1 MNLFSLDFLKNPT
14 TSHRNQIHSIHLF
27 DFFCK
32 VIEMDAERKN
42 IFLLVGI
49 LVILLGTIII
59 LSTWHNKVINALNQK
74 RDLNRTTKDTF
85 TSNGS
90 SQYQYNDIKT
100 GAMHLITLILYLDK
114 VNGGFINNNTTVS
127 KLENI
132 RDDESNSENNY
143 FRNIIGNIVVI
154 LNNVTA
160 IRSDLKNRK
169 RTRLLLMNKVNE
181 LITKFSEII
190 ISLYDNGIMFN
201 QNDDEQTKIVTN
213 LRGLISDTDG
223 GKKRLKL
230 LSLFITIMIIR
241 NTTFSYII
249 EKILSLS
256 DEELHPID
264 PYYKLLDEAEE
275 ALNKIHESGS
285 TGETQPTAR
294 VAADVSD

>member
-1 MNLFSLDFLKNPT
+1 
-14 TSHRNQIHSIHLF
+14 
-27 DFFCK
+27 
-32 VIEMDAERKN
+32 MDGGRKN

-100 GAMHLITLILYLDK
+100 GAMHLIRLILYLEQ
-114 VNGGFINNNTTVS
+114 VNGGFINNNTTVR

-132 RDDESNSENNY
+132 RDNESNSDNDY
-143 FRNIIGNIVVI
+143 FRNIIDNIVVI
-154 LNNVTA
+154 LNNVTS
-160 IRSDLKNRK
+160 IRSDLKNREGT
-169 RTRLLLMNKVNE
+169 RTTLQRKVNT

-190 ISLYDNGIMFN
+190 LSLYDNDIMVN
-201 QNDDEQTKIVTN
+201 KNDGEQTKIVKN
-213 LRGLISDTDG
+213 LRQLISDTNDG
-223 GKKRLKL
+223 KIRLKL
-230 LSLFITIMIIR
+230 LIFFITRMIIR

-249 EKILSLS
+249 EKILSLPV
-256 DEELHPID
+256 EELTNIVTD
-264 PYYKLLDEAEE
+264 DKLLDDVEE

-285 TGETQPTAR
+285 TGETQPTAAR
-294 VAADVSD
+294 VAADVSN